1 MFQKNHTI
9 SDHDLDGL
17 IADLAA
23 DLRGRECGT
32 KKYRKV
38 SEQYQKLMKL
48 RASLNEDTRDH
59 ITAKDLLPIFG
70 SLLGIVLVLNY
81 ERVAVV
87 TTKAWSLIHKI

>member
-1 MFQKNHTI
+1 MFHKNHTI

-23 DLRGRECGT
+23 DLRGRECDT
-32 KKYRKV
+32 KEYRKV

-48 RASLNEDTRDH
+48 RADLSEDKRERVTL
-59 ITAKDLLPIFG
+59 KDLLPIFG
-70 SLLGIVLVLNY
+70 SILGIILVLNY

-87 TTKAWSLIHKI
+87 TTKAWSLIPKI

>member
-1 MFQKNHTI
+1 MFNKNHTI

-23 DLRGRECGT
+23 DLRGRECDT
-32 KKYRKV
+32 KEYRKV

-48 RASLNEDTRDH
+48 RADLNEDKRERVTL
-59 ITAKDLLPIFG
+59 KDLLPIFG

-87 TTKAWSLIHKI
+87 TTKAWSLIHKV

>member
-1 MFQKNHTI
+1 MFNKNHTI

-23 DLRGRECGT
+23 DLRGRECDT
-32 KKYRKV
+32 KEYRKV

-48 RASLNEDTRDH
+48 RADLSEDKRERVTL
-59 ITAKDLLPIFG
+59 KDLLPIFG

-87 TTKAWSLIHKI
+87 TTKAWSLIPKI

>member
-1 MFQKNHTI
+1 MFNKNHTI

-23 DLRGRECGT
+23 DLRGRECDT
-32 KKYRKV
+32 KEYRKV

-48 RASLNEDTRDH
+48 RADLNEDKRERVTL
-59 ITAKDLLPIFG
+59 KDLLPIFG

-87 TTKAWSLIHKI
+87 TTKAWSLIQKI

>member
-1 MFQKNHTI
+1 MFNKNHTI

-23 DLRGRECGT
+23 DLRGRECDT
-32 KKYRKV
+32 KEYRKV

-48 RASLNEDTRDH
+48 RADLSEDKRERVTL
-59 ITAKDLLPIFG
+59 KDLLPIFG
-70 SLLGIVLVLNY
+70 SILGIILVLNY

-87 TTKAWSLIHKI
+87 TTKAWSLIPKI

>member
-1 MFQKNHTI
+1 MFHKNHTI

-23 DLRGRECGT
+23 DLRGRECDT
-32 KKYRKV
+32 KEYRKV
-38 SEQYQKLMKL
+38 SEQYQNLMKL

-70 SLLGIVLVLNY
+70 SLLGIILVLNY

>member
-1 MFQKNHTI
+1 MFSKNHTI
-9 SDHDLDGL
+9 RDVDLDGL

-23 DLRGRECGT
+23 DLRGRECDT
-32 KKYRKV
+32 KEYRKV

-48 RASLNEDTRDH
+48 RADLSEDKRERVTL
-59 ITAKDLLPIFG
+59 KDLLPIFG

-87 TTKAWSLIHKI
+87 TTKAWSLIPKI

>member
-1 MFQKNHTI
+1 MFHKNHTI

-23 DLRGRECGT
+23 DLRGRECDN
-32 KKYRKV
+32 KEYSKV

-87 TTKAWSLIHKI
+87 TTKAWSLIHKV

>member
-1 MFQKNHTI
+1 MFNKNHTI

-23 DLRGRECGT
+23 DLRGRECDT
-32 KKYRKV
+32 KEYRKV

-48 RASLNEDTRDH
+48 RADLSEDKRERVTL
-59 ITAKDLLPIFG
+59 KDLLPIFG

>member
-1 MFQKNHTI
+1 MFNKNHTI

-23 DLRGRECGT
+23 DLRGRENDSEE
-32 KKYRKV
+32 YRKV
-38 SEQYQKLMKL
+38 SKQYQNLMKL
-48 RASLNEDTRDH
+48 RASLNEDSRDH

>member
-1 MFQKNHTI
+1 MFNKNHTI
-9 SDHDLDGL
+9 RDTDLDGL

-23 DLRGRECGT
+23 DLRGRECDT
-32 KKYRKV
+32 KEYRKV

-48 RASLNEDTRDH
+48 RADLSEDKRDH

>member
-1 MFQKNHTI
+1 MFNKNHTI

-23 DLRGRECGT
+23 DLRGRENDSEE
-32 KKYRKV
+32 YRKV
-38 SEQYQKLMKL
+38 SKQYQNLMKL